1 MIIFFNRRQFD
12 AIGRNVR
19 RGRADN
25 APFTMAAIA
34 PVFPR
39 RYPDICSLPGDD
51 QPSLIHSLNAG
62 CEFRIDK
69 SRLQSRAVHDR
80 VR

>member
-1 MIIFFNRRQFD
+1 MIIFL
-12 AIGRNVR
+12 IGDRLMPLVA
-19 RGRADN
+19 GAGAGGVDN
-25 APFTMAAIA
+25 APFTMATIA

-39 RYPDICSLPGDD
+39 RYPDICSQPGDD

-69 SRLQSRAVHDR
+69 SRLQSRAFHDR